1 MGAYHGV
8 WGFNT
13 FSKLKPVFLQSRFAG
28 TKLFHPPYGKT
39 FERLLGLLKQIA

>member
-13 FSKLKPVFLQSRFAG
+13 FSKLKPVFLQARFAG

-39 FERLLGLLKQIA
+39 FERLLGLLKKIT